1 MNSTNNNT
9 VEIEKKEFI
18 KFAIEI
24 WRIRNLIEPI
34 QESKFSI
41 IRHSVLNVFYLLEKE
56 GISFVE
62 LKNQKYDAGMAIE
75 VIDVEENPKRLEGSS
90 IIKEVIEP
98 LILLNGQIIKQGR
111 VILEKGTLEKTK
123 ISENEGIE

>member
-1 MNSTNNNT
+1 